1 MLKKN
6 FFDDLK
12 KSYTYFNETRRLVIN
27 TSGDALHKSKI
38 AIFSMHRGKFE
49 EGMIL
54 LKEVETALKSLE
66 AVFKKSPALRYEGS
80 YKAALEEYTE
90 AKLFSALALKG
101 ELIEIKEVQIDF
113 DTYLA
118 GLCDATG
125 EMVRLAIKEATA
137 GKIAEVHQIKEL
149 VTEIMGE
156 LIEFNL
162 TSYLRT
168 KHDQAKTNLRKLEQM
183 IYEITLRT
191 DYDKKNR

>member
-6 FFDDLK
+6 FFADLK
-12 KSYTYFNETRRLVIN
+12 QSYTFFNETRRKVIN

-38 AIFSMHRGKFE
+38 AIFSMHRGNYKD
-49 EGMIL
+49 GANI
-54 LKEVETALKSLE
+54 LKEVETALKTLE
-66 AVFKKSPALRYEGS
+66 PHFKKSPALRYEGS

-90 AKLFSALALKG
+90 AKLFHSLATKS
-101 ELIEIKEVQIDF
+101 ELIAIKEVQIDF

-125 EMVRLAIKEATA
+125 ELVRLAIKEATA
-137 GKIAEVHQIKEL
+137 QNIEEVHKIKEL
-149 VTEIMGE
+149 ITEIMGE

-168 KHDQAKTNLRKLEQM
+168 KYDQAKTNLRKIEQM

-191 DYDKKNR
+191 DYDKKK